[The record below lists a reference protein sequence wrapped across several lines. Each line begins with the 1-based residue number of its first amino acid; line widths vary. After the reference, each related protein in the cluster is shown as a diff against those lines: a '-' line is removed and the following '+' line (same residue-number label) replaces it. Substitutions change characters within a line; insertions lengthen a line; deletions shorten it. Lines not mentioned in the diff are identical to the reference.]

1 MDRKDVV
8 LEAQPPPQKRMELQ
22 SIEDFEAEMA
32 IFDAAKVMAATTK
45 PIPQHLPKKPKRTI
59 DAGALEAERKA
70 REEMGNE
77 NWIGKLLGLF
87 PFNYLSLLSR

>member
-1 MDRKDVV
+1 MDHKDAV
-8 LEAQPPPQKRMELQ
+8 LAAPPPLQKRMELQ
-22 SIEDFEAEMA
+22 SIEDFEAEMDVL
-32 IFDAAKVMAATTK
+32 DAAKGMTATTK

-59 DAGALEAERKA
+59 DAGAFEAERKA

-87 PFNYLSLLSR
+87 PSNSSSLLC

>member
-1 MDRKDVV
+1 MDHKDAVPV
-8 LEAQPPPQKRMELQ
+8 APPPLQKRMELQ
-22 SIEDFEAEMA
+22 SIEDFEAEMDVL
-32 IFDAAKVMAATTK
+32 DAAKGMTATTK
-45 PIPQHLPKKPKRTI
+45 PISQHLPKKPKRTI

-87 PFNYLSLLSR
+87 PSNSSSLLC